1 MFRLGDTDLKA
12 TTKSIKGQEDE
23 VAQVLKES
31 VPGLVGGG
39 VDVSAQ
45 STLSSSLA
53 IDDRFASAGSH
64 TRVIKPDAFHVT
76 LLFQPTLAFQNR
88 VSQVLPHGMS
98 EGGRAGT
105 MFLDEFVSKVYLPQL
120 EEKVGSL
127 FQLAA
132 IGSDAF
138 NEDPISHRLS
148 PKPLVK
154 VGS

>member
-39 VDVSAQ
+39 MDVSAQ

-64 TRVIKPDAFHVT
+64 TRLIKPDAFHVT
-76 LLFQPTLAFQNR
+76 VLFQPTLAFQNR
-88 VSQVLPHGMS
+88 VAQVLPRGMS
-98 EGGRAGT
+98 EVFGRAGT
-105 MFLDEFVSKVYLPQL
+105 TFLDDFVSKVYLPQL
-120 EEKVGSL
+120 EEKVGTL
-127 FQLAA
+127 FQQAA
-132 IGSDAF
+132 VASDAF

-154 VGS
+154 V